1 MKGNGFAKAAFVAAL
16 TGALLAAFAPTYTSC
31 STDAGGTS
39 CGSATGLSVN
49 GSWILF
55 VVSVP
60 VVLALIPILVP
71 RRGARIIAAVLL
83 WACCVIAAASIG
95 LFFVPAAILMTVA
108 AIRREPARSLRQ
120 PSAGPSRPS

>member
-1 MKGNGFAKAAFVAAL
+1 MKGSGFAKAAFVAAL

-83 WACCVIAAASIG
+83 WACCVVAAASIG

-108 AIRREPARSLRQ
+108 GIRREPARSLTQ

>member
-1 MKGNGFAKAAFVAAL
+1 VKGSVFAKAAFVAAL

-83 WACCVIAAASIG
+83 WACCRGRSG
-95 LFFVPAAILMTVA
+95 LDRPVLRPGRDPDDGRRDPA
-108 AIRREPARSLRQ
+108 
-120 PSAGPSRPS
+120 